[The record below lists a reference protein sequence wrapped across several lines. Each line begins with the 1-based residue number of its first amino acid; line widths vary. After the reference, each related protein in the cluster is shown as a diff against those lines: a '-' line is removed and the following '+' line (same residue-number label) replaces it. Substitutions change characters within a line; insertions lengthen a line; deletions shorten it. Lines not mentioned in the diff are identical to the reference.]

1 MDKKS
6 SNQKLRKSFV
16 EADLQY
22 DEKVLEIS
30 LLYDLYGKLL
40 TDKKRMVMELYHE
53 NDLSL
58 SEIAEE
64 QGVSRAAVHDALK
77 SAERSL
83 RKYEKKLGLLAA
95 YKERRELVQNLRKEL
110 TSVLSN
116 SETNSTGSAGRT
128 DQSINPNRINKLLS
142 KLED

>member
-83 RKYEKKLGLLAA
+83 REYEKKLGLLAA